1 MLEKIFFM
9 KPIDIFSDLVKISSS
24 SHDHI
29 GIDKLSGHI
38 ESLFPDKYFVKN
50 YFTKTNSPKALY
62 IESKLIVDDKS
73 KLLISGH
80 LDTVFPLSES
90 PFKIENECIYG
101 SGSNDM
107 KGGLAAA
114 ISAILQSLNER
125 NNISN
130 IGFFLNPDEELGTNL
145 YRDELKQIASKYDYA
160 IVLEGAGDEGELCDS
175 RRGIVTFEID
185 FVGKEGHSGHFTGIY
200 PNAIKTTSEYI
211 EFISQLQD
219 RENGITINFGQISGG
234 VAQNVVAGH
243 CKLIGE
249 VRFKNKT
256 QLDLFKEKT
265 SFFFSTIEFK
275 PLVVI
280 GEGFPAM
287 EVNLKSQKLKKI
299 ISDAFEKNN
308 LSIPIFHHRNSASD
322 ANFLSEIGLGVI
334 DGFGTIGWG
343 VHTKKEKS
351 LISSLDIAIRRI
363 SALIECFQ

>member
-1 MLEKIFFM
+1 MNA
-9 KPIDIFSDLVKISSS
+9 IDIFTDLIKISSS

-29 GIDKLSGHI
+29 GIDNLSRHI
-38 ESLFPDKYFVKN
+38 DSLFPDEYFEKKYFSK
-50 YFTKTNSPKALY
+50 KDCPKALF
-62 IESKLIVDDKS
+62 IQSKEITSGKP

-80 LDTVFPLSES
+80 LDTVFPLVDCPYALDE
-90 PFKIENECIYG
+90 KCIYG
-101 SGSNDM
+101 SGANDM
-107 KGGLAAA
+107 KGGIAAA
-114 ISAILQSLNER
+114 ISAILQSFQIR
-125 NNISN
+125 KKIANIA
-130 IGFFLNPDEELGTNL
+130 FFLNPDEELGSNL
-145 YRDELKQIASKYDYA
+145 YREEMKKIASDYDFA
-160 IVLEGAGDEGELCDS
+160 IVLEGSGDEGELCDS
-175 RRGIVTFEID
+175 RRGIVTYEID
-185 FVGKEGHSGHFTGIY
+185 FVGKEGHSGHFTGFY
-200 PNAIKTTSEYI
+200 PNAIKIASEYI

-219 RENGITINFGQISGG
+219 RENGFTINFGQISGG
-234 VAQNVVAGH
+234 VAQNVVAGD

-256 QLDLFKEKT
+256 QLDLFKERT
-265 SFFFSTIEFK
+265 SFFFSTLEFK

-322 ANFLSEIGLGVI
+322 ANFLSEMGLGVI